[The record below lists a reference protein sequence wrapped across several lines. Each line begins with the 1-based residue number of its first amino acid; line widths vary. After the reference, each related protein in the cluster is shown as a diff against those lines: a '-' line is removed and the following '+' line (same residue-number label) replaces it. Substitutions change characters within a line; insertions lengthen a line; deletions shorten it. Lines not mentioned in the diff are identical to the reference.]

1 VECTPEQLAL
11 QRIVNDERVA
21 AGFEPLL
28 PAPHANAK
36 AQAWAEEMARTGML
50 RHSKLGDGM
59 P

>member
-1 VECTPEQLAL
+1 VK
-11 QRIVNDERVA
+11 DERVA
-21 AGFEPLL
+21 AGVEPLL